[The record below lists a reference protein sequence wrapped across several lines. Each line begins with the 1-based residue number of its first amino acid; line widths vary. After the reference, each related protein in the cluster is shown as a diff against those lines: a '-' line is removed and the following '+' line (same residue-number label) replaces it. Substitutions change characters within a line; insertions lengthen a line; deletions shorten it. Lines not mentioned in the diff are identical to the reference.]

1 MALEAWRQ
9 LKTKQNKT
17 KTQDKSF
24 LSLLLSKMEFST
36 YFVYFPTFSY
46 KFKVQQTPS
55 EFGLPV
61 DGATFHDR
69 MDNKGAAFSTPSM

>member
-36 YFVYFPTFSY
+36 YFVYFHTFSY
-46 KFKVQQTPS
+46 KFKVQRTQS
-55 EFGLPV
+55 HRVWAACGL
-61 DGATFHDR
+61 
-69 MDNKGAAFSTPSM
+69 SCYLQSMLMRITKNS

>member
-1 MALEAWRQ
+1 
-9 LKTKQNKT
+9 
-17 KTQDKSF
+17 
-24 LSLLLSKMEFST
+24 MEFRT
-36 YFVYFPTFSY
+36 YFVYFHTFSY

-69 MDNKGAAFSTPSM
+69 MDNKGAAFSTPSMWLEITKVHTADSGIQND

>member
-1 MALEAWRQ
+1 MSPLDGKG
-9 LKTKQNKT
+9 LTKQKH
-17 KTQDKSF
+17 KVSHSHFYFCQ
-24 LSLLLSKMEFST
+24 KMEFRT
-36 YFVYFPTFSY
+36 YFVYCHTFSY